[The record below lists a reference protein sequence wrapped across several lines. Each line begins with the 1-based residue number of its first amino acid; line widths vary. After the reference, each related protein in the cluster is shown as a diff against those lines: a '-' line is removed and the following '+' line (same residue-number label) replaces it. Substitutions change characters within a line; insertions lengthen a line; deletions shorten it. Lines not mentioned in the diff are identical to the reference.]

1 MILSGQHLPWDVV
14 NATSFDSR
22 LFHKSTTDCG
32 RGEQEVDNQVFDE
45 SHAVGMDLDEVQS
58 SAGRQF
64 LASLVVGV
72 IIIAVAGLISL
83 RPVHHDSAG
92 LGLHRVASVQEPTFL
107 TQHVAGR
114 IRHEIELP

>member
-1 MILSGQHLPWDVV
+1 M
-14 NATSFDSR
+14 
-22 LFHKSTTDCG
+22 
-32 RGEQEVDNQVFDE
+32 DNQVFDE
-45 SHAVGMDLDEVQS
+45 SHSAGLDLDKVQS
-58 SAGRQF
+58 SAGRQL

-72 IIIAVAGLISL
+72 IIIAVAGLIAL

-92 LGLHRVASVQEPTFL
+92 LALHRFASVQGPTFV

>member
-1 MILSGQHLPWDVV
+1 MRAAS
-14 NATSFDSR
+14 TSRSERHIIRLKIVPEVEHGSR
-22 LFHKSTTDCG
+22 T
-32 RGEQEVDNQVFDE
+32 GEQEMDNQVFDE
-45 SHAVGMDLDEVQS
+45 GHAVGLDLDEVQS

-72 IIIAVAGLISL
+72 VIIAVAGLVSL

-92 LGLHRVASVQEPTFL
+92 LALNGVASVQEPTFV

-114 IRHEIELP
+114 VRHEIELP

>member
-1 MILSGQHLPWDVV
+1 VV
-14 NATSFDSR
+14 NATSFDSG
-22 LFHKSTTDCG
+22 LFHKSSTDRG
-32 RGEQEVDNQVFDE
+32 RAEQEMDNQVFDE
-45 SHAVGMDLDEVQS
+45 SHSAGLDLDKVQS
-58 SAGRQF
+58 SAGRQL

-72 IIIAVAGLISL
+72 IIIAVAGLIAL

-92 LGLHRVASVQEPTFL
+92 LALQVASVQGPTFV